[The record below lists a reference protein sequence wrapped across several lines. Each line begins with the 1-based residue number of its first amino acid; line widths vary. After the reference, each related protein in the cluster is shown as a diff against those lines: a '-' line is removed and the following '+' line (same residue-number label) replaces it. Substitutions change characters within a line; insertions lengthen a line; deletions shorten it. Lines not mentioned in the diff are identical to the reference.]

1 MTSTD
6 KAEKSEGAAGILLT
20 LREAPLA
27 VKALLGGVFVNK
39 LGQFVQIF
47 LVLFMTKHGFTNFQ
61 AGTALSVYGVGGFA
75 GVLIGGTLAERLGAR
90 GATVLSMTGTAALVL
105 GVLYVRNYPALL
117 VIVLLVSAVG
127 TLYRPASAALLSE
140 LSPPE
145 RKLMVFALYRLALN
159 LGTTAAPLIGVALIK
174 VSYGLLFWG
183 EALTALAYAAIAMV
197 ALPPRVRP
205 QPTDSAEPDA
215 AEAGPGG
222 GYLAVLAD
230 WRFALFLLALF
241 VNSVVYIQYVAV
253 LPLAVPAAGEKISL
267 YGALVALNGLIVIT
281 CELLMT
287 KLTQN
292 LPSRT
297 VAMTGFALLG
307 VGMALYAVPLGA
319 AMFVI
324 GTLVW
329 SLAEIVAGPTMF
341 AYPAMTGPERLRPRY
356 IASGQVVFN
365 LGIAVGPAVGVAIW
379 NSIGRSVWLVCGL
392 ACLAGFAASWV
403 GVRATSAT
411 GQAQSD
417 TSNAPEASDAGPAAA
432 PA

>member
-1 MTSTD
+1 MTTQSSTD
-6 KAEKSEGAAGILLT
+6 KAGESTGAAGVLLT
-20 LREAPLA
+20 LRESPLA
-27 VKALLGGVFVNK
+27 VKALLAGVFVNK

-47 LVLFMTKHGFTNFQ
+47 LVLFLTKHGFTTIQ
-61 AGTALSVYGVGGFA
+61 AGTALSAYGLGGIL

-90 GATVLSMTGTAALVL
+90 GATVLSMTGTAVLVL
-105 GVLYVRNYPALL
+105 GVLYVRDYPALL
-117 VIVLLVSAVG
+117 VIVVLVSAVG
-127 TLYRPASAALLSE
+127 LVYRPASAALLSE
-140 LSPPE
+140 LSPPG

-159 LGTTAAPLIGVALIK
+159 LGTTAAPLIGVVLIR

-205 QPTDSAEPDA
+205 QPTDPIEPEPAETP
-215 AEAGPGG
+215 PGG

-230 WRFALFLLALF
+230 WRFTLFLLALF

-253 LPLAVPAAGEKISL
+253 LPLAVSAAGLKVSL

-281 CELLMT
+281 CELVMT
-287 KLTQN
+287 KLTQQ

-307 VGMALYAVPLGA
+307 AGMACYALPLGA
-319 AMFVI
+319 AIFVI

-341 AYPAMTGPERLRPRY
+341 AYPAMTGPPRLRPRY

-365 LGIAVGPAVGVAIW
+365 LGIAIGPAAGVAIW
-379 NSIGRSVWLVCGL
+379 NGIGRSTWLVCGL

-403 GVRATSAT
+403 GVRTTAAD
-411 GQAQSD
+411 QPQ
-417 TSNAPEASDAGPAAA
+417 PDAGTAAA
-432 PA
+432 GDTAPA